1 MGAVSDDFR
10 VTVELEDEGPV
21 ADFVD
26 RVRAADLEGDVLARM
41 HDRVVVSHDAD
52 KVFFYSRQRGGR
64 ARRSSGWSARCSPS
78 TGWPMRRSRSR
89 AGIRSRRTGA
99 RPTSRSRTDAGAIE
113 RERERYDERE
123 AAEARERG
131 WADFEVR
138 AELPSHRETVR
149 LAKRLEA
156 EGIPVARRWKF
167 LIVGAATEDDAN
179 ALAERLRAEAP
190 EGTRVIA
197 EGSGALA
204 WQAGEGGRFAFL
216 GGLGG

>member
-1 MGAVSDDFR
+1 MVAVSDDFR

-26 RVRAADLEGDVLARM
+26 RVRAADLEADVLARL

-52 KVFFYSRQRGGR
+52 KVFFYADTEAA
-64 ARRSSGWSARCSPS
+64 AREVERLITPLLAEHGLADATVAVTRWHPVEEDWRPVDEPVPS
-78 TGWPMRRSRSR
+78 
-89 AGIRSRRTGA
+89 
-99 RPTSRSRTDAGAIE
+99 DAEGVD
-113 RERERYDERE
+113 RERERFDERE
-123 AAEARERG
+123 AAEAQERG

-138 AELPSHRETVR
+138 AELPSHRDTVR
-149 LAKRLEA
+149 FAKRLES

-167 LIVGAATEDDAN
+167 LIVGAATKDDAD

>member
-1 MGAVSDDFR
+1 MSDDFR
-10 VTVELEDEGPV
+10 VTVELEDERPV
-21 ADFVD
+21 ADFVE

-52 KVFFYSRQRGGR
+52 KVFFYTDSEAA
-64 ARRSSGWSARCSPS
+64 AREVERLV
-78 TGWPMRRSRSR
+78 
-89 AGIRSRRTGA
+89 GA
-99 RPTSRSRTDAGAIE
+99 LLAEHGLADAKVTVTRWHPVEEDWRPADEPLPDDAAAIE
-113 RERERYDERE
+113 RERKHYDERE

-138 AELPSHRETVR
+138 AELPSHRDTVR

-179 ALAERLRAEAP
+179 ALAERLQQEAP
-190 EGTRVIA
+190 VGTRVIA

>member
-1 MGAVSDDFR
+1 MGAMSDDFR
-10 VTVELEDEGPV
+10 VTVELEGEGPV
-21 ADFVD
+21 ADFIE
-26 RVRAADLEGDVLARM
+26 RVRAADLEGDVLERM
-41 HDRVVVSHDAD
+41 HDRVVVSHDGD
-52 KVFFYSRQRGGR
+52 KVFFYSDSREAAEEVERLVR
-64 ARRSSGWSARCSPS
+64 ALLAEHGLADAKVTVTRWHPVEED
-78 TGWPMRRSRSR
+78 W
-89 AGIRSRRTGA
+89 
-99 RPTSRSRTDAGAIE
+99 RPADEPLPANPEAIE

-138 AELPSHRETVR
+138 AELPSHRDTVR

-167 LIVGAATEDDAN
+167 LIVGAATEDEAK

-197 EGSGALA
+197 EGSGAMA

>member
-1 MGAVSDDFR
+1 MATVSDDFR

-21 ADFVD
+21 ADFID
-26 RVRAADLEGDVLARM
+26 RVRATDLEGDVLARV

-52 KVFFYSRQRGGR
+52 KVFFYTDTEEA
-64 ARRSSGWSARCSPS
+64 AREVERLVGQLLAEHGLSDAKVTVTRWHPVEEE
-78 TGWPMRRSRSR
+78 W
-89 AGIRSRRTGA
+89 
-99 RPTSRSRTDAGAIE
+99 RPADEPLPDDAQEVE
-113 RERERYDERE
+113 RERGRYDERE

-138 AELPSHRETVR
+138 AELPSHRDTVR
-149 LAKRLEA
+149 FAKRLEA

-167 LIVGAATEDDAN
+167 LIVGAATEDEAQ
-179 ALAERLRAEAP
+179 ALAARLREEAP